1 MLEGLA
7 SPGRREALKE
17 GSGTEQQSLM
27 PRAGSEGST
36 QTSPGEKKSR
46 RRTRL
51 PPTVTLSSRVLL
63 VLCVLCA
70 LLLLLV
76 VALAALTG
84 HCLSR
89 DTPGP
94 SRIESCPMDWLYSR
108 NKCYYFSVMYR
119 KEGDWDES
127 QRFCSSHNGSLAL
140 FDTQEDLNF
149 LMDFSGEH
157 HVWVGLRKRED
168 GIHWVNGTACSSSL
182 CSITDFGE
190 CMFIGF
196 RALWLSACHLPRP
209 YICSKEPYV

>member
-140 FDTQEDLNF
+140 FDTQEDLVFDNR
-149 LMDFSGEH
+149 LRGV
-157 HVWVGLRKRED
+157 HV
-168 GIHWVNGTACSSSL
+168 HWIPSSVAV
-182 CSITDFGE
+182 
-190 CMFIGF
+190 CMSPPQTLHMF
-196 RALWLSACHLPRP
+196 
-209 YICSKEPYV
+209 